1 MSTRDV
7 FLPTKL
13 PVGQRTIDTKWVFK
27 VKRKAD
33 GTIDKYKAR
42 LVARGFKQKFGVD
55 YLETFAPV
63 FKYSTLRLVIAITK
77 LLGWPLEQLDVVTAF
92 LYGKMEELVFIRIPE
107 GMVLDGDFN
116 CLELLKSIYG
126 LKQASRV
133 WNTTFDEFVR
143 SIGFEVSKFDP
154 CLYIKCA
161 GDECILLLVYVDDVI
176 VTGSS
181 VEAITNVK
189 TQLKDRFE
197 MTDSGTCKFVLGIE
211 LIDNADG
218 SVTLCQRRYID
229 DILKRF
235 GMEDCKP
242 VATPVDISAKIDFD
256 DESPLADVPFREAV
270 GALMHL
276 MCATR
281 PDISFAVGMV
291 SRFME
296 SPKDVHWTAV
306 KRILRYLQGTKT
318 HGVRF
323 DPSLGLDFQ
332 AFSDADW
339 AGDVSDRKST
349 SGFLFK
355 LVGGPISW
363 GSKKQSSVSLSTSE
377 AEYIALSLAIQEAK
391 WVHRLICE
399 ILTAADVPLPK
410 LVIQEDNQSCIKM
423 TKNPV
428 NHGRAK
434 HIDIKYHHIRDEVKN
449 GEVEVVHCPTD
460 KMLADLLT
468 KGLAGPR
475 HQELT
480 HAIGI
485 QGVTIEGGY

>member
-1 MSTRDV
+1 
-7 FLPTKL
+7 
-13 PVGQRTIDTKWVFK
+13 
-27 VKRKAD
+27 
-33 GTIDKYKAR
+33 
-42 LVARGFKQKFGVD
+42 
-55 YLETFAPV
+55 
-63 FKYSTLRLVIAITK
+63 
-77 LLGWPLEQLDVVTAF
+77 
-92 LYGKMEELVFIRIPE
+92 
-107 GMVLDGDFN
+107 
-116 CLELLKSIYG
+116 
-126 LKQASRV
+126 
-133 WNTTFDEFVR
+133 
-143 SIGFEVSKFDP
+143 
-154 CLYIKCA
+154 
-161 GDECILLLVYVDDVI
+161 
-176 VTGSS
+176 
-181 VEAITNVK
+181 
-189 TQLKDRFE
+189 
-197 MTDSGTCKFVLGIE
+197 
-211 LIDNADG
+211 
-218 SVTLCQRRYID
+218 
-229 DILKRF
+229 
-235 GMEDCKP
+235 
-242 VATPVDISAKIDFD
+242 
-256 DESPLADVPFREAV
+256 
-270 GALMHL
+270 
-276 MCATR
+276 
-281 PDISFAVGMV
+281 
-291 SRFME
+291 
-296 SPKDVHWTAV
+296 VHWTAV

-323 DPSLGLDFQ
+323 DPSLGVDFQ

-399 ILTAADVPLPK
+399 ILTAADAPLPK

-434 HIDIKYHHIRDEVKN
+434 HIDIKYHVY
-449 GEVEVVHCPTD
+449 CSTD